1 MNVLVI
7 NAGSSS
13 LKFQLLDV
21 DTREVYAKG
30 NCERIGIDGSFVGYE
45 SCAAE
50 GKQRL
55 EVALPTHKDAMK
67 YVIEIIEATG
77 KDFIGIG
84 HRVVQGGWYFPESK
98 VVTDE
103 SLGWVREVAPLAP
116 LHNYAEADV
125 IEICRDMFP
134 DKGNVVVADTSFHYN
149 IPEYAH
155 RYALPP
161 LDGLIMGTRCG
172 TVDPATVFYLSR
184 EGGYSIDEIDTMMNK
199 QSGLLAISAISS
211 DSRDIEEAAE
221 AGDDKA
227 QMAID
232 MFAYRCAQLICEMA
246 QANEGIDTMAF
257 SAGIGENSS
266 AMRAAVA
273 EKLAWLGV
281 KIDPEKNKIRSGE
294 IRDISAA
301 DSKIRVLV
309 VPTNEEYMIALDVA
323 ELLG

>member
-1 MNVLVI
+1 MSKPILAIVGRPNVGKSTLF
-7 NAGSSS
+7 NALAGS
-13 LKFQLLDV
+13 
-21 DTREVYAKG
+21 
-30 NCERIGIDGSFVGYE
+30 RI
-45 SCAAE
+45 A
-50 GKQRL
+50 
-55 EVALPTHKDAMK
+55 
-67 YVIEIIEATG
+67 IIEDTPGVTRDRIYADIDWAGRNLTMIDTG
-77 KDFIGIG
+77 GIEPDT
-84 HRVVQGGWYFPESK
+84 Y
-98 VVTDE
+98 
-103 SLGWVREVAPLAP
+103 
-116 LHNYAEADV
+116 DV
-125 IEICRDMFP
+125 ILAQM
-134 DKGNVVVADTSFHYN
+134 
-149 IPEYAH
+149 
-155 RYALPP
+155 
-161 LDGLIMGTRCG
+161 
-172 TVDPATVFYLSR
+172 R
-184 EGGYSIDEIDTMMNK
+184 E
-199 QSGLLAISAISS
+199 Q
-211 DSRDIEEAAE
+211 
-221 AGDDKA
+221 A